1 MPKKTKRE
9 KIIAQYHRKLQHI
22 HETALPIAERISQ
35 SQSAKQAASPSPF
48 VFQATTNVTHATPAQ
63 ILPMDRAIRKGLVK
77 TLILASMA
85 IGAEVALSVFFR
97 K

>member
-1 MPKKTKRE
+1 MPKKTKKE
-9 KIIAQYHRKLQHI
+9 KIIAQYRRKLQQI

-35 SQSAKQAASPSPF
+35 SQNAKQTTPSTPF
-48 VFQATTNVTHATPAQ
+48 VFQATTNVTHATPTQ
-63 ILPMDRAIRKGLVK
+63 ILPMDQAIRRGLVK